1 MTRSEIYNQVCKMM
15 RQAGAR
21 PTPTNQIIADLV
33 QRYQEDPA
41 AFCGGW
47 LVVVDRA
54 AEQRGTTRGAI
65 LQAIRR
71 EIGECDAH
79 DECRTLC
86 KLLDTNP
93 AWLTTPKQLI
103 VGLADA
109 IGV

>member
-47 LVVVDRA
+47 LGVVDRV

-71 EIGECDAH
+71 EIAECDAN
-79 DECRTLC
+79 DTMFKLVSYSTGQIRVAPKTL
-86 KLLDTNP
+86 
-93 AWLTTPKQLI
+93 I
-103 VGLADA
+103 IGLADA